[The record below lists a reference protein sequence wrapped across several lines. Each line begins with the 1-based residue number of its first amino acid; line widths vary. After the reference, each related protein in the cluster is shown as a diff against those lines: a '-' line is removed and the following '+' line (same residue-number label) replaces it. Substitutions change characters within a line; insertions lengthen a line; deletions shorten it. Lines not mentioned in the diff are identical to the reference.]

1 MGGKLSAVPDR
12 HRPPVVRD
20 CPECGL
26 AEGMALKNVARTRPI
41 NIPLLY
47 VCTQCGC
54 TLTIPPA
61 QSPIGGGKRRD
72 V

>member
-1 MGGKLSAVPDR
+1 
-12 HRPPVVRD
+12 
-20 CPECGL
+20 L